1 MESVGERGRFVVF
14 EGIDG
19 SGKSTQ
25 VRRLKSRINVQGGR
39 VYPTA
44 EPTLS
49 PIGMLI
55 RNAFSGRL
63 SMDDRTIAALFA
75 ADRIDHLTN
84 ESNGIL
90 RLIRDGVT
98 VICDRYHLSS
108 HAYHAADVGHR
119 WVEEANS
126 LSTALLKPDLTV
138 FLDIEPTDALQRL
151 ESERMFLD
159 KFERRSRLDNARRG
173 YLAAIERF
181 RDSDNIMIV
190 SGLDSVEEIAE
201 AVWQRYAQ
209 LLPAKG

>member
-1 MESVGERGRFVVF
+1 MGERGHFVVF

-25 VRRLKSRINVQGGR
+25 VGRLKSRINAQGGR
-39 VYPTA
+39 AYTTA

-90 RLIRDGVT
+90 KLLQDGVT

-126 LSTALLKPDLTV
+126 LSTDLLKPALTV
-138 FLDIEPTDALQRL
+138 FLDIEPTDALHRL

-159 KFERRSRLDNARRG
+159 RFERRSRLDTARRG

-181 RDSDNIMIV
+181 RASDNVVVV
-190 SGLDSVEEIAE
+190 SGLDPVQEIAD
-201 AVWQRYAQ
+201 AVWQCYTQ
-209 LLPAKG
+209 LPPAV